1 MVVPGCA
8 VAAWWQI
15 NRAQDGNQLSY
26 LYSVM
31 WPVFGLLAIIFWWML
46 IHTDYDTVGLKGM
59 RRQQTRL
66 TAVAVARSQWRGRLA
81 GSHLPVPEVS
91 LGSAADEDP
100 ELAAY
105 NARLAELAA
114 KGPKTWRH
122 REAVV
127 VRRAAVR
134 LTERGLEGALFRYQL
149 MANIVG
155 VLIIPLFFFFFLHL
169 AAPGASRS
177 SSPSSASATAT
188 STSST

>member
-1 MVVPGCA
+1 MANVRERWLSGRAVALHVALLVVVPGCA

-59 RRQQTRL
+59 RRQQTPD
-66 TAVAVARSQWRGRLA
+66 TVASHVPNGVATSPA
-81 GSHLPVPEVS
+81 PTSVVPEVS
-91 LGSAADEDP
+91 VGSATDDDP
-100 ELAAY
+100 DLAAY

-122 REAVV
+122 REEVV
-127 VRRAAVR
+127 VRRP
-134 LTERGLEGALFRYQL
+134 Q
-149 MANIVG
+149 
-155 VLIIPLFFFFFLHL
+155 
-169 AAPGASRS
+169 
-177 SSPSSASATAT
+177 
-188 STSST
+188 